1 MNFKTLIILILTV
14 FCLLCGGLV
23 VQSGFFSHTNSN
35 PCILL
40 QNTTTDGNSAPKV
53 AAAETPALQPA
64 PQPGFSAV
72 GGNPKTIT
80 LGSLDPNTGFKFM
93 LDLTSRGAAIDKATL
108 SEFDD
113 RDHKNPQPLAML
125 SPTVNLDGTP
135 AFSMASRT
143 LTLDNQLQFSLD
155 KLDWIT
161 SDIETSQNGPQIA
174 RFEAIIK
181 NKTTGQPAIKLIK
194 TYRVT
199 PKIYDLDCDLTVEN
213 LSSDEHKIQFEL
225 TGPAGI
231 KRDDPRTDSRKTIA
245 AFMDTR
251 GEVIS
256 TILDISKLKKAATPE
271 NRQLVQQNAG
281 FLWAAIT
288 CKYFTAI
295 VIPTPDANMNFCN
308 WITDKSGWFA
318 NPDGDY
324 QLNSGDETIGLDLRT
339 TNITLA
345 PAGNKTFNF
354 KLFLGPKDKSLFDKV
369 PMYKNL
375 GFVQTMDFMAC
386 CCPAAVIHPLAFGI
400 LWTMKWLYSFIPNY
414 GVVIIILVL
423 LVRLI
428 LHPLTR
434 LSQVSMSKYAKFNAL
449 PEVQEIRKQYGKNMM
464 EMNRRIG
471 EVQKKYG
478 VSHSAAVMGMLPTMV
493 QMPIWIALYGAV
505 YASIDLRGAQF
516 LPFWITD
523 LSAPDA
529 LFRFKAIVL
538 PLFGT
543 LDSFNL
549 LPILMGVAFYLQ
561 QKLMPTQV
569 AADPQAA
576 QQQKIMMF
584 MMPVM
589 FPLMLYNSPS
599 GLNLYIMASVFGG
612 VIEQYIIKKHI
623 AKQELLETENFVPVT
638 SKTGGKVKK
647 QKPKPFF
654 KM

>member
-1 MNFKTLIILILTV
+1 MLIV
-14 FCLLCGGLV
+14 FC
-23 VQSGFFSHTNSN
+23 S
-35 PCILL
+35 PCVIL
-40 QNTTTDGNSAPKV
+40 
-53 AAAETPALQPA
+53 AAEEASSLQAA
-64 PQPGFSAV
+64 PQPSFSAV
-72 GGNPKTIT
+72 GGSPKTIT
-80 LGSLDPNTGFKFM
+80 LGSLDPNTGFKF
-93 LDLTSRGAAIDKATL
+93 LIDLTSRGAAISDAKL

-113 RDHKNPQPLAML
+113 LDHKNPQPLVIL
-125 SPTVNLDGTP
+125 SPTVNIDGTP
-135 AFSMASRT
+135 AFSMATR
-143 LTLDNQLQFSLD
+143 LLILDNQLQLRLD
-155 KLDWIT
+155 KLDWT
-161 SDIETSQNGPQIA
+161 AGDVETDNSTEIA

-181 NKTTGQPAIKLIK
+181 DKTTGKPAVKLTK

-199 PKIYDLDCDLTVEN
+199 PKNYDLDCDLTAEN

-245 AFMDTR
+245 AFRDTK
-251 GEVIS
+251 GEIIS
-256 TILDISKLKKAATPE
+256 TYLPIGKLQKATTPE
-271 NRQLVQQNAG
+271 SRQLAEHNAG

-295 VIPTPDANMNFCN
+295 VVPTPDANMDFCN

-324 QLNSGDETIGLDLRT
+324 QLNSGDETIGIDLKT

-345 PAGNKTFNF
+345 PAESKTLSF

-369 PMYKNL
+369 PMYQNL

-386 CCPAAVIHPLAFGI
+386 CCPAAIIHPLAFGI
-400 LWTMKWLYSFIPNY
+400 LWLLKWLYTFIPNY
-414 GVVIIILVL
+414 GIVIIILVL

-434 LSQVSMSKYAKFNAL
+434 LSQVSMSKYSKFNAL
-449 PEVQEIRKQYGKNMM
+449 PEVKEIRKQYGKNMM

-478 VSHSAAVMGMLPTMV
+478 VSHSAAIMGMLPTMV

-529 LFRFKAIVL
+529 LFRFKAVML
-538 PLFGT
+538 PLLGT

-561 QKLMPTQV
+561 QKLMPTQ
-569 AADPQAA
+569 ATADPQTA

-623 AKQELLETENFVPVT
+623 AKQELLETENLVPVT

-647 QKPKPFF
+647 PKPKPFF
-654 KM
+654 RI

>member
-1 MNFKTLIILILTV
+1 MKFKTVLAIVLIV
-14 FCLLCGGLV
+14 FC
-23 VQSGFFSHTNSN
+23 S
-35 PCILL
+35 PCVIL
-40 QNTTTDGNSAPKV
+40 
-53 AAAETPALQPA
+53 AADETPTLQPA

-80 LGSLDPNTGFKFM
+80 LGSLDPNTGFKFL
-93 LDLTSRGAAIDKATL
+93 LDLTSRGAGIDKATL

-113 RDHKNPQPLAML
+113 RGHKNPQPLAIL

-135 AFSMASRT
+135 AFSMANRT
-143 LTLDNQLQFSLD
+143 LTLDNQLQFRLD

-161 SDIETSQNGPQIA
+161 SDVETDNNAQIA

-181 NKTTGQPAIKLIK
+181 DKTTGQPAIKLTR
-194 TYRVT
+194 TYLVS
-199 PKIYDLDCDLTVEN
+199 PGIYHIDCNLTIEN
-213 LSSDEHKIQFEL
+213 VSPAEHKFQFEL

-231 KRDDPRTDSRKTIA
+231 KKDDPRTDPRKTIA
-245 AFMDTR
+245 AFRDTR

-271 NRQLVQQNAG
+271 NRQLIQHNAG

-288 CKYFTAI
+288 CKYFAAI
-295 VIPTPDANMNFCN
+295 VIPTPDANTNFCN
-308 WITDKSGWFA
+308 WITDKSGWCA
-318 NPDGDY
+318 NPDGE
-324 QLNSGDETIGLDLRT
+324 ETVGIKLKT
-339 TNITLA
+339 TAVTLA
-345 PAGNKTFNF
+345 PAGIKTFNF
-354 KLFLGPKDKSLFDKV
+354 KLFLGPKDKTLFDKV

-375 GFVQTMDFMAC
+375 SFVQTMDFMAC
-386 CCPAAVIHPLAFGI
+386 CCPLAIIHPLAFGI

-414 GVVIIILVL
+414 GIVIIILVL

-478 VSHSAAVMGMLPTMV
+478 VSHSAAVMGMLPTLV

-529 LFRFKAIVL
+529 LFRFKAVVL

-561 QKLMPTQV
+561 QKLMPAQA

-589 FPLMLYNSPS
+589 FPMMLYTSPS

-612 VIEQYIIKKHI
+612 VIEQYLIKKHI
-623 AKQELLETENFVPVT
+623 AKQEQLHAENLVPVT

-654 KM
+654 KT

>member
-1 MNFKTLIILILTV
+1 MKFKIVLALMLII
-14 FCLLCGGLV
+14 FC
-23 VQSGFFSHTNSN
+23 S
-35 PCILL
+35 PCITLATDEAPSL
-40 QNTTTDGNSAPKV
+40 QA
-53 AAAETPALQPA
+53 A
-64 PQPGFSAV
+64 PQPSFSAV
-72 GGNPKTIT
+72 GGGPKTIT
-80 LGSLDPNTGFKFM
+80 LGSLDPNTGFKF
-93 LDLTSRGAAIDKATL
+93 LIDLTSRGAGISDAKL
-108 SEFDD
+108 SEFGDLD
-113 RDHKNPQPLAML
+113 NKNPQPLAIL

-135 AFSMASRT
+135 AFSMATRS
-143 LTLDNQLQFSLD
+143 LILDNQLQLRLD
-155 KLDWIT
+155 KLDWT
-161 SDIETSQNGPQIA
+161 AGDVETDNSTQTA

-181 NKTTGQPAIKLIK
+181 DKTTSKPVIKLTK

-199 PKIYDLDCDLTVEN
+199 PKNYDLDCNLTIEN
-213 LSSDEHKIQFEL
+213 LSSDEHKLQFEL

-231 KRDDPRTDSRKTIA
+231 KRDDPRSDSRKTIA
-245 AFMDTR
+245 AFRDTK
-251 GEVIS
+251 GEIVS
-256 TILDISKLKKAATPE
+256 TFLDTNKLKKATTPE
-271 NRQLVQQNAG
+271 SRQLAQHNAG

-295 VIPTPDANMNFCN
+295 VVPAPDANMNFSN

-324 QLNSGDETIGLDLRT
+324 QLNSGDETIGIDFKT
-339 TNITLA
+339 TTITLA
-345 PAGNKTFNF
+345 PTENKTLSF

-369 PMYKNL
+369 PMYQNL
-375 GFVQTMDFMAC
+375 GFVNTMDFMAC
-386 CCPAAVIHPLAFGI
+386 CCPAAIIHPLAFGI
-400 LWTMKWLYSFIPNY
+400 LWLLKWLYTFIPNY
-414 GVVIIILVL
+414 GIVIIILVL

-434 LSQVSMSKYAKFNAL
+434 LSQVSMSKYSKFNAL

-529 LFRFKAIVL
+529 LFRFKAISL
-538 PLFGT
+538 PLLGT

-561 QKLMPTQV
+561 QKLMPAQA
-569 AADPQAA
+569 AADSQTA

-623 AKQELLETENFVPVT
+623 AKQDLMETENFVPVT

-647 QKPKPFF
+647 PKPKPFF